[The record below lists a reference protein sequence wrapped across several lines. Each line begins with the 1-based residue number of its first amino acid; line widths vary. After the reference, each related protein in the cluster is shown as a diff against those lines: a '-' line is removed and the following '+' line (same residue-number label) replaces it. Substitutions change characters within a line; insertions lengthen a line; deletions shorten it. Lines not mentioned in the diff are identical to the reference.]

1 MKPVKAGEKQ
11 VRVNCLKIGN
21 LLPPSSRLLIANCC
35 QVVVAPVMASVADVL
50 ESVRQLLSWLER
62 KPFDRSDEYHGV
74 RTTLIRSLHAH
85 QLHRKIDNLLIS
97 A

>member
-1 MKPVKAGEKQ
+1 M
-11 VRVNCLKIGN
+11 
-21 LLPPSSRLLIANCC
+21 
-35 QVVVAPVMASVADVL
+35 VVAPVMASVADVL

-74 RTTLIRSLHAH
+74 RTTLIRSPTDQYHG
-85 QLHRKIDNLLIS
+85 KIDNIFLP

>member
-1 MKPVKAGEKQ
+1 MGE
-11 VRVNCLKIGN
+11 
-21 LLPPSSRLLIANCC
+21 LPKNWQFVALELIADSKNCC

-74 RTTLIRSLHAH
+74 RTTLIR
-85 QLHRKIDNLLIS
+85 
-97 A
+97 